1 MLGSKKH
8 FKLSFIWILV
18 NFVGIMT
25 GTFVAFFLY
34 ALLTLNYDNT
44 TLDGMELLV
53 RLALCGALQGF
64 IVSGL
69 QTMTLVLTKL
79 RLVQWLLINIVGM
92 SVGMVVPTALAIA
105 LNPIFD
111 VNGSFDGYVMAG
123 WVLSWVLAGFL
134 GGVVLGGPARRK
146 LRWGMLNGAAYL
158 YWGLATALGMRL
170 LGTALSRL
178 PAQAF
183 GWWIGSVGFLLV
195 MLAVGAWLHSYVFRG
210 VVSFRK

>member
-1 MLGSKKH
+1 MLGSKKR

-34 ALLTLNYDNT
+34 ALLTLNYGDA
-44 TLDGMELLV
+44 TLDSMELLV
-53 RLALCGALQGF
+53 QLALCGALQGF

-105 LNPIFD
+105 LNPMFD

-123 WVLSWVLAGFL
+123 WVLSWILAGFL
-134 GGVVLGGPARRK
+134 GGVVLGGPAQKK
-146 LRWGMLNGAAYL
+146 LRWGLLNGAAYL

-170 LGTALSRL
+170 LGTALSNL
-178 PAQAF
+178 PAQAL
-183 GWWIGSVGFLLV
+183 GWWIGSLGFLTM

-210 VVSFRK
+210 VVRSRK